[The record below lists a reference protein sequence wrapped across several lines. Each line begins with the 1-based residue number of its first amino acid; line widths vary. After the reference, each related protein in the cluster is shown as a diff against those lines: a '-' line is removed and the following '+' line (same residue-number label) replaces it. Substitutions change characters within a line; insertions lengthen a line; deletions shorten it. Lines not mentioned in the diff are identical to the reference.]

1 MPDKERLLLVE
12 GQDDCHFVKQ
22 LWNKHFES
30 DGSKPLFYEGSI
42 QPFDIMSLGG
52 VEKLCESI
60 PTEINASNR
69 EVLGILVDANSDLEN
84 RWVKISCEIKKAIE
98 MSGESKD
105 IQIDLNEIPN
115 APKPTG
121 TIINSKPRIGIWLMP
136 CNVSPGEL
144 EDFVVNMVPECDPIW
159 PDSKQYISNI
169 TMENRKFNNKKT
181 PKAQL
186 FAWLATR
193 SDPGRMGAAIGAG
206 DLSLDNEQSKT
217 FLKWLTELFE

>member
-12 GQDDCHFVKQ
+12 GQDDCHFVKH
-22 LWNKHFES
+22 LWDKHFEG
-30 DGSKPLFYEGSI
+30 DGSKPLFYKGTKR
-42 QPFDIMSLGG
+42 PFDIKSLEG
-52 VEKLCESI
+52 VENLCKNI
-60 PTEINASNR
+60 PTEIKSPNR
-69 EVLGILVDANSDLEN
+69 EVLGILVDANSDLEK
-84 RWVKISCEIKKAIE
+84 RWVEISRGIKEAVKN
-98 MSGESKD
+98 SGGNKQL
-105 IQIDLNEIPN
+105 QIDLNAIPN
-115 APKPTG
+115 APAPTG

-169 TMENRKFNNKKT
+169 TMENRKFDSEKT
-181 PKAQL
+181 PKAEL

-193 SDPGRMGAAIGAG
+193 RNPGRMGAAIGAG
-206 DLSLDNEQSKT
+206 DLSLDNKPSET